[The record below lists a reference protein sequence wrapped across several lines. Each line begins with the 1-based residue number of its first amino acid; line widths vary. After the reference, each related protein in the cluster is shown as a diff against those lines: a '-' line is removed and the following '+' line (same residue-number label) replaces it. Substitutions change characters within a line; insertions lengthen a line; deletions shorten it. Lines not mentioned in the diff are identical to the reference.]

1 MYIDKMECDWTITLW
16 YVCNILVALFGDKV
30 TTKMWSYET
39 KKKYCYR
46 IFVKAE
52 LLDRGLELYVIMY
65 GQSVYI

>member
-1 MYIDKMECDWTITLW
+1 
-16 YVCNILVALFGDKV
+16 
-30 TTKMWSYET
+30 MWSYET